1 MSDMIL
7 KENKEVE
14 PKDLNIKDLIKS
26 LTESQTIMNY
36 AFAGFKTETEQKFN
50 EVNTRIDEHD
60 ILIKKRIQLAPNE
73 AKIRFMPYSEEMPV
87 PPYRVV
93 LTARPM
99 LPISWFAGF
108 SSANVNAICFT
119 SSIVSGTESPSFS
132 IQSFRTQRRFG
143 PSEMLV
149 SGNAISFPSKV
160 QPCRISSP

>member
-73 AKIRFMPYSEEMPV
+73 AKIVKEKVKKICEDNNLKYSEMRSRIFPRIYDAINNKYAV
-87 PPYRVV
+87 ATYRE
-93 LTARPM
+93 L
-99 LPISWFAGF
+99 
-108 SSANVNAICFT
+108 
-119 SSIVSGTESPSFS
+119 PSFYFKE
-132 IQSFRTQRRFG
+132 ILQDIETLTINVADLIDQ
-143 PSEMLV
+143 V
-149 SGNAISFPSKV
+149 A
-160 QPCRISSP
+160 